1 MAVVD
6 ISVRILR
13 QAVVALVALLP
24 AGASLAV
31 STTFFEAD
39 FVFSDSAQP
48 PDGTASWQRQ
58 ALPDDWR
65 QTRPAASGYGWY
77 RFQVAAENTSV
88 VHALYVPRVGD
99 QAEVFVN
106 RVLAGRTGGP
116 GDSLGRTWK
125 RPQLFTVTP
134 ADLRPGENVIHIR
147 LYGVSGHQSGLS
159 PLRFGLEDELRGEY
173 WKRFALQTVGPVALA
188 VALGLI
194 GVFFL
199 VLWSR
204 RRQDAMY
211 AMFAAASLLWAAR
224 NVIDL
229 LFYQAI
235 PQPHWEIWMTV
246 LYQAFVGLLC
256 LFSLRFVGVSLPG
269 YERVLRTAVFV
280 SPLAYYA
287 SLPIMSVHLSTRYG
301 LFFALAMAVPPA
313 LAVGVAAARHREPG
327 TILMALV
334 GAISVGFGAYDW
346 FASFQPQ
353 MFDSI
358 RLMPY
363 LALFFTATAGWLL
376 THRFLSAYG
385 ELERLNAELDMR
397 VIQKSAQLMLNMD
410 QLEKARTKAE
420 DASRAKSRFLA
431 AASHDLRQP
440 LHALGLFATALMS
453 EVSLPRPR
461 ELVGKISRCVEAL
474 ETMFAELMDV
484 SRIDAGTVAVE
495 RCNFALQGL
504 FDRLD
509 ADFMPL
515 AREKGL
521 RLRIRPTPQWTR
533 SDPIMLDRILRN
545 LVANAIR
552 YTESGGVLVAC
563 RRRGDALSLQVWDSG
578 IGIAERE
585 HERIFEEFY
594 QVSNPERDRDK
605 GIGLG
610 LSIVRRLAGLLD
622 EAVALRSAPGRGS
635 VFQMRTPRA
644 PAEAPLP
651 AAAALPGML
660 THVNLT
666 VALLEDDP
674 LVREAM
680 ASLLVRNG
688 MEVASGADSQE
699 LLGTLAHTG
708 ERLGLIVADYQLRG
722 GESGVTA
729 AQAVRKAF
737 GKDIPVILVTGQTSA
752 EQLAEAT
759 ASGFPVLRKPVQGG
773 KLLALIRAILAS
785 DETRRPGGRMTRA
798 RPMRKLPS

>member
-1 MAVVD
+1 
-6 ISVRILR
+6 VRIPARILG
-13 QAVVALVALLP
+13 QAAAALAALLL
-24 AGASLAV
+24 AGASLAA

-39 FVFSDSAQP
+39 FVFSDSTQP
-48 PDGTASWQRQ
+48 PDGTAPWQRQ

-77 RFQVAAENTSV
+77 RFQVTAENIST
-88 VHALYVPRVGD
+88 VHALYVPRAGD

-116 GDSLGRTWK
+116 DDPLVRTWK

-173 WKRFALQTVGPVALA
+173 WKRFTMQTVGPVALA
-188 VALGLI
+188 AALGLI

-211 AMFAAASLLWAAR
+211 ALFAVASLLWAAR

-256 LFSLRFVGVSLPG
+256 LFSLRFVGVRLPW
-269 YERVLRTAVFV
+269 YERVLRV
-280 SPLAYYA
+280 SVPASPFAYYA
-287 SLPIMSVHLSTRYG
+287 SLPILSVHLSTRYG

-346 FASFQPQ
+346 FGSFQPQ

-376 THRFLSAYG
+376 TQRFLTAYG
-385 ELERLNAELDMR
+385 DLERLNAELDQR
-397 VIQKSAQLMLNMD
+397 VAQKSAQLMHNME
-410 QLEKARTKAE
+410 QLERARAKAE
-420 DASRAKSRFLA
+420 EASRAKSRFLA

-440 LHALGLFATALMS
+440 LHALGLFATALLG
-453 EVSLPRPR
+453 EVSLTRPR
-461 ELVGKISRCVEAL
+461 ELVGKISRCVDAL
-474 ETMFAELMDV
+474 EKMFAELMDI
-484 SRIDAGTVAVE
+484 SRIDAGTVAVGWSS
-495 RCNFALQGL
+495 FALQGM
-504 FDRLD
+504 FDRIET
-509 ADFMPL
+509 DFMPL

-521 RLRIRPTPQWTR
+521 RLRVRPTPEWTR
-533 SDPIMLDRILRN
+533 SDPLMFERILRN

-552 YTESGGVLVAC
+552 YTGRGGVLVAC
-563 RRRGDALSLQVWDSG
+563 RRRGETLWIQVWDSG
-578 IGIAERE
+578 IGIAETER
-585 HERIFEEFY
+585 ERIFDEFY
-594 QVSNPERDRDK
+594 QVGNPERDRNK

-610 LSIVRRLAGLLD
+610 LSIVRRLADLLD
-622 EAVALRSAPGRGS
+622 EVVELRSVPGRGS
-635 VFQMRTPRA
+635 VFQLRTPRVPAGSPA
-644 PAEAPLP
+644 PASAS
-651 AAAALPGML
+651 PGVFDY
-660 THVNLT
+660 THLT

-680 ASLLVRNG
+680 ASLLERNG
-688 MEVASGADSQE
+688 MEVTSGADSQE
-699 LLGTLAHTG
+699 LLGVLERTG
-708 ERLGLIVADYQLRG
+708 ERPDLIVADYQLRG
-722 GESGVTA
+722 GESGVGA
-729 AQAVRKAF
+729 IRVVRRTC
-737 GKDIPVILVTGQTSA
+737 GESIPAIMVTGQTSKDH
-752 EQLAEAT
+752 LAEAI
-759 ASGFPVLRKPVQGG
+759 ASGFPLLRKPVQGG
-773 KLLALIRAILAS
+773 KLLALIRATLSLEEI
-785 DETRRPGGRMTRA
+785 G
-798 RPMRKLPS
+798 

>member
-1 MAVVD
+1 MAAVE

-13 QAVVALVALLP
+13 QAVVALAALLL
-24 AGASLAV
+24 AGASLAA

-39 FVFSDSAQP
+39 FVFSDSTQP
-48 PDGTASWQRQ
+48 PDETAPWQRQ
-58 ALPDDWR
+58 VLPDDWR
-65 QTRPAASGYGWY
+65 RTRPAASGSGWY
-77 RFQVAAENTSV
+77 RFQVTVENYSTI
-88 VHALYVPRVGD
+88 HALYVPRAGD
-99 QAEVFVN
+99 QIEVFVN
-106 RVLAGRTGGP
+106 RVLVGRTGGP
-116 GDSLGRTWK
+116 DDPLVRTWK

-134 ADLRPGENVIHIR
+134 ADLRPGENMIHIR
-147 LYGVSGHQSGLS
+147 LYGKSGHQSGLS
-159 PLRFGLEDELRGEY
+159 PLRFGLEEELRGDY
-173 WKRFALQTVGPVALA
+173 WKRFATQTVGPVALA
-188 VALGLI
+188 AALGLV

-235 PQPHWEIWMTV
+235 PQPHWEIWLTV

-256 LFSLRFVGVSLPG
+256 LFSLRFVGVHLPW
-269 YERVLRTAVFV
+269 YERLLRASVLA
-280 SPLAYYA
+280 SPFAYYA
-287 SLPIMSVHLSTRYG
+287 ALPIMSVHLSTRYG

-313 LAVGVAAARHREPG
+313 LAVGVAAVRRREPG

-346 FASFQPQ
+346 LGSFQPQ

-363 LALFFTATAGWLL
+363 LALFYTATAGWLL
-376 THRFLSAYG
+376 TQRFLSAYG
-385 ELERLNAELDMR
+385 DLERLNAELDQR
-397 VIQKSAQLMLNMD
+397 VVQKSAQLMLNMD
-410 QLEKARTKAE
+410 QLEKARAKAE
-420 DASRAKSRFLA
+420 EASRAKSRFLA

-440 LHALGLFATALMS
+440 LHALGLFASALMG
-453 EVSLPRPR
+453 EVSLAKPR
-461 ELVGKISRCVEAL
+461 ELVGKISRCVDAL
-474 ETMFAELMDV
+474 EKMFAELMDI
-484 SRIDAGTVAVE
+484 SRIDAGTVAVG
-495 RCNFALQGL
+495 RSSFALQGM

-521 RLRIRPTPQWTR
+521 RLRIRPTREWTR
-533 SDPIMLDRILRN
+533 SDPLMFERILRN

-552 YTESGGVLVAC
+552 YTERGGVLVAC
-563 RRRGDALSLQVWDSG
+563 RRRGESVWIQVWDSG

-585 HERIFEEFY
+585 RERIFEEFY
-594 QVSNPERDRDK
+594 QVDNPERDRSK

-610 LSIVRRLAGLLD
+610 LSIVRRLADLLD
-622 EAVALRSAPGRGS
+622 EVVELRSVPGRGS
-635 VFQMRTPRA
+635 MFQLRTPRV
-644 PAEAPLP
+644 PAETPA
-651 AAAALPGML
+651 AAAALPGVFEYAHL
-660 THVNLT
+660 A

-680 ASLLVRNG
+680 ASLLERNG

-699 LLGTLAHTG
+699 LLGALERTG
-708 ERLGLIVADYQLRG
+708 ERPGLIVADYQLRG
-722 GESGVTA
+722 GESGVAA

-737 GKDIPVILVTGQTSA
+737 GEAIPVILVTGQISA
-752 EQLAEAT
+752 EHLAEAK
-759 ASGFPVLRKPVQGG
+759 ASGFPLLRKPVQGG
-773 KLLALIRAILAS
+773 KLLALIRATISLEEA
-785 DETRRPGGRMTRA
+785 GA
-798 RPMRKLPS
+798 A